1 MNVLTCRYSGSG
13 CRRPVTSQV
22 NESLFPLNR
31 GICVRAIPVSF
42 HSRLITVPLLL
53 AGCAKA
59 PPPTVAAVP
68 DSTPAQVV
76 RITDTVKVRDPDL
89 EQQVNRLEMQLLGK
103 DAQMQDLQNRLD
115 EARLD
120 VVRTMAKLQSV
131 STRAEAASA
140 MAEAEL
146 AVTSLKKSPG
156 GQNNPEA
163 AAAAAL
169 LQQSTEVFNR
179 QNFGGAVYLA
189 NQAKEI
195 AGSGKGRLAV
205 GDRTPRAG
213 EVQFAAPV
221 SLVTTS
227 RGNLRD
233 GPGTRFNVL
242 ATLDGGMGLTGYS
255 YIDEWVRVR
264 DESGRSGWIFSNI
277 VTRRKD
283 AN

>member
-1 MNVLTCRYSGSG
+1 V
-13 CRRPVTSQV
+13 
-22 NESLFPLNR
+22 R
-31 GICVRAIPVSF
+31 GIRVYYRSA
-42 HSRLITVPLLL
+42 LL
-53 AGCAKA
+53 ASAALLSGCAKS
-59 PPPTVAAVP
+59 PPPAVSAVP

-76 RITDTVKVRDPDL
+76 RVTDTVKVRDPEL

-103 DAQMQDLQNRLD
+103 DAQMQDLQARLND
-115 EARLD
+115 ARLD
-120 VVRTMAKLQSV
+120 VVRTMAKLQTV

-156 GQNNPEA
+156 GSNNPEA
-163 AAAAAL
+163 AVASSL

-189 NQAKEI
+189 NQAKEL
-195 AGSGKGRLAV
+195 AGTGKGRLAA
-205 GDRTPRAG
+205 GDRMTRTG

-221 SLVTTS
+221 PLVTTS

-242 ATLDGGMGLTGYS
+242 STLDGGSGLTGYS
-255 YIDEWVRVR
+255 YVEDWVRVR
-264 DESGRSGWIFSNI
+264 DESGHSGWIFSNI
-277 VTRRKD
+277 VTRRKGVQ
-283 AN
+283 